1 MDKAVVKNQN
11 NVNWLFFMLTFNYQ
25 RRVLDDNLK
34 YEHFEAFIFL
44 AVNNRN

>member
-1 MDKAVVKNQN
+1 MDKAVVNQITLTGFMHGHFN
-11 NVNWLFFMLTFNYQ
+11 NQ
-25 RRVLDDNLK
+25 RRVLENNLK